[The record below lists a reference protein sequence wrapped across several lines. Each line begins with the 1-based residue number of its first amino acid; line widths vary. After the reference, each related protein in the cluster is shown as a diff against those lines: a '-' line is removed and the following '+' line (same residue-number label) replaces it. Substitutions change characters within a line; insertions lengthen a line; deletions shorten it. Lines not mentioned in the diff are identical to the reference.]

1 MSGLQEQ
8 SAAIVNDAASLD
20 HRSDSGPLRGVVPGW
35 YRVRMSL
42 RGQALQEFDLPV
54 APQRIDELAPTT
66 PDSEALRVHA
76 PAGRFLLF
84 CGAGALSLAFEATLF
99 DLLAEARYPAP
110 RPRRA
115 RRGSFIAVL
124 GGQRAASCYAW
135 PPGEELVVRDA
146 TVPQAMEVGRLL
158 ARLHQLGE
166 THPAAVADPC
176 DAAALLARSP
186 SGPDR
191 EALETAI
198 REPLPPLPSGAGH
211 GGLSPARALFIGDR
225 CSAVLPSGL
234 SGSGAL
240 VVDLA
245 ETAVGWMAG
254 ANRPSAALRALT
266 SGYQALRRLLPEEKD
281 AFFAALR
288 FAAARD
294 GARRL
299 ATGRSGALDAMR
311 AVESVGELEAR
322 AAAG

>member
-1 MSGLQEQ
+1 GCRVKSGSPT
-8 SAAIVNDAASLD
+8 SASVYGLCPASADGPAGTPHAASALEIAAAVARRNMTAPGERGCLEIVNEPPSPD
-20 HRSDSGPLRGVVPGW
+20 HRSDAGPLRAVVAGW
-35 YRVRMSL
+35 YRGGMSL
-42 RGQALQEFDLPV
+42 RGQALQEFDLPA
-54 APQRIDELAPTT
+54 APQRIDELPSSAPET
-66 PDSEALRVHA
+66 DALRVHA

-124 GGQRAASCYAW
+124 GGQRGASCYAW

-176 DAAALLARSP
+176 DAPALLARSP
-186 SGPDR
+186 SGPER

-225 CSAVLPSGL
+225 RSA
-234 SGSGAL
+234 
-240 VVDLA
+240 
-245 ETAVGWMAG
+245 
-254 ANRPSAALRALT
+254 
-266 SGYQALRRLLPEEKD
+266 
-281 AFFAALR
+281 
-288 FAAARD
+288 
-294 GARRL
+294 
-299 ATGRSGALDAMR
+299 
-311 AVESVGELEAR
+311 
-322 AAAG
+322 

>member
-1 MSGLQEQ
+1 
-8 SAAIVNDAASLD
+8 
-20 HRSDSGPLRGVVPGW
+20 
-35 YRVRMSL
+35 MSL

-54 APQRIDELAPTT
+54 APQRIDELPPAG
-66 PDSEALRVHA
+66 PDLEVSRVHA

-115 RRGSFIAVL
+115 RGGSFIAVL
-124 GGQRAASCYAW
+124 GGQRAASCYPW
-135 PPGEELVVRDA
+135 PPGEELLPRDA

-176 DAAALLARSP
+176 DAAALLAGSP
-186 SGPDR
+186 AGPDR
-191 EALETAI
+191 EVLEAAIGEALPE
-198 REPLPPLPSGAGH
+198 LPSGASH
-211 GGLSPARALFIGDR
+211 GGLTPGRALFMGDR
-225 CSAVLPSGL
+225 CSAVLPSGT

-240 VVDLA
+240 VLDLA
-245 ETAVGWMAG
+245 ETAVGWMAT
-254 ANRPSAALRALT
+254 AQRPSAALRALT

-281 AFFAALR
+281 AFFASLR
-288 FAAARD
+288 FAAARE

-299 ATGRSGALDAMR
+299 ATGRASVLDALL
-311 AVESVGELEAR
+311 AVDAVGEMEAR